1 MFNTV
6 SVNLIDHAELLFTF
20 ILFTSV
26 SLHLAWNQCY
36 LSYDKEE
43 MEMIKK
49 KRKRKEK
56 EIQTM
61 GHQQKKTLL
70 WLTNERQ

>member
-49 KRKRKEK
+49 EKKKKRKRNTENGSSAEK
-56 EIQTM
+56 DTLM
-61 GHQQKKTLL
+61 SHQ
-70 WLTNERQ
+70 